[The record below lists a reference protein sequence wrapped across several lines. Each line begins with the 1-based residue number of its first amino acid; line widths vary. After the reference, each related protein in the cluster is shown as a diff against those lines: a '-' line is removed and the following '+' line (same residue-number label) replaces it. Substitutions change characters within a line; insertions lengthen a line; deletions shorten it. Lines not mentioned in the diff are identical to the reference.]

1 MKTRTISYKITGKQ
15 AGLTAEQFLRKEGLS
30 NHIMISLKRTDRGI
44 LLNGI
49 PVLALTSLSEGD
61 LLTIN
66 YTEDDSSLSI
76 DPVHIP
82 FSILYEDED
91 FMIINKPAGL
101 AVHPSLRHHGD
112 TLANGLSW
120 YFKEKGESFVFR
132 AISRLDRDT
141 TGLLIIAKNMVSA
154 CLLSTQVQQRLIEKE
169 YLAAASGLIPDSGT
183 IDAPISRV
191 SDSVIERTV
200 DFSSGEPAR
209 THYER
214 LTYDPVS
221 DLSLTRIR
229 LETGRT
235 HQIRVH
241 FRYIG
246 HPLPGDFLYNPDF
259 SKIQRQALHSWKL
272 TFFHPITK
280 APMQFTAPVPDD
292 IKGLFPSYYEASGAS
307 TKPI

>member
-1 MKTRTISYKITGKQ
+1 M
-15 AGLTAEQFLRKEGLS
+15 
-30 NHIMISLKRTDRGI
+30 
-44 LLNGI
+44 
-49 PVLALTSLSEGD
+49 
-61 LLTIN
+61 
-66 YTEDDSSLSI
+66 
-76 DPVHIP
+76 
-82 FSILYEDED
+82 
-91 FMIINKPAGL
+91 
-101 AVHPSLRHHGD
+101 
-112 TLANGLSW
+112 
-120 YFKEKGESFVFR
+120 
-132 AISRLDRDT
+132 
-141 TGLLIIAKNMVSA
+141 
-154 CLLSTQVQQRLIEKE
+154 
-169 YLAAASGLIPDSGT
+169 
-183 IDAPISRV
+183 
-191 SDSVIERTV
+191 IERTV

-280 APMQFTAPVPDD
+280 APMQFTAPVLM
-292 IKGLFPSYYEASGAS
+292 I
-307 TKPI
+307 